1 MFKYKRGINNWEKL
15 RQVEYVLSDGY
26 DTCLSMSACLD
37 ARKPYNGLY
46 IKNGR
51 VIVENLIEK
60 IEVKDKVYK
69 MVELSTSIQNLSTIE
84 YLNSVDL
91 NENLFEYNL
100 GGISYSKKITFSN
113 KYKLLCISY
122 KIQNNEKDKA
132 SFKVIPM
139 VTYRDLFSVR
149 TGKLAKFN
157 QRKSS
162 NNTVIIN
169 LSIMDDENLV
179 MGSDNMI
186 FTSEPRNLNNVKH
199 EFVNKNDEKEIYTED
214 LFLPGEFEIEVK
226 PGETKNA
233 VIYISSEEKDL
244 KKLDLS
250 YILTEFE
257 ATNKLIED
265 TIDENF
271 VELKELAMSI
281 NNLNFEECMVSSL
294 PYVKDYNKEILKA
307 VQNKEEVLKI
317 KEDIKNLN
325 LIVRSIDGQYLTFN
339 KINQANKILLK
350 IRRYI
355 KNIEAL
361 YIESDDFVKEFLEL
375 KLWYVEAVNRVL
387 QKENNYLLYFDMVKE
402 IVYEVINKKALLY
415 NEIKYVALAY
425 NAFKVY
431 ESILKE
437 KSLED
442 IKIFDEIV
450 FIHKIIK
457 ESFWNED
464 KRLLKRNLEEKDEY
478 ANVDMIYTLALSYSC
493 LMNDMPFKLLD
504 TIFKELYTPYGLR
517 EFSKN
522 SKYNDSLV
530 YPKYMAYFVK
540 ANLRQNGVTRASQ
553 KIAFNMVKE
562 LIQDIGKYVNG
573 GVKEIYHEKGHNI
586 DSIGYDL
593 FTNAEVI
600 RLYDMLT

>member
-1 MFKYKRGINNWEKL
+1 MFKYKRGINNFDKL

-60 IEVKDKVYK
+60 IEIKDKVYK
-69 MVELSTSIQNLSTIE
+69 LVELSTSIQNLSTAE
-84 YLNSVDL
+84 YLNKVDL
-91 NENLFEYNL
+91 EKNIFEYDL

-113 KYKLLCISY
+113 KYRLLCIEY
-122 KIQNNEKDKA
+122 EIENKEKDKLN
-132 SFKVIPM
+132 FKVLPM
-139 VTYRDLFSVR
+139 VTYRELFSVR

-157 QRKSS
+157 QRKSAE
-162 NNTVIIN
+162 NTVVIN
-169 LSIMDDENLV
+169 LSIMDDENLIL
-179 MGSDNMI
+179 GSDKMS
-186 FTSEPRNLNNVKH
+186 FTSEPKNLNNVKH
-199 EFVNKNDEKEIYTED
+199 EYITKTYEKEIYTED
-214 LFLPGEFEIEVK
+214 IFLPGEFEIEVN
-226 PGETKNA
+226 PGEKKKT

-244 KKLDLS
+244 NKIDLN
-250 YILTEFE
+250 YVLNEKE
-257 ATNKLIED
+257 AMDSLVVDK
-265 TIDENF
+265 IDENF
-271 VELKELAMSI
+271 VELRELALGI
-281 NNLNFEECMVSSL
+281 NNLNLEENIVSSM
-294 PYVKDYNKEILKA
+294 PYIKEYNKVILKVEQERNEILK
-307 VQNKEEVLKI
+307 I
-317 KEDIKNLN
+317 REDIQALTN
-325 LIVRSIDGQYLTFN
+325 IVRSVDGQYLTFN

-361 YIESDDFVKEFLEL
+361 YIEDEEFTRDFLEL
-375 KLWYVEAVNRVL
+375 KLWYVEAINRIL

-402 IVYEVINKKALLY
+402 IVYEAIEKKHIIY
-415 NEIKYVALAY
+415 DSIKFVALTY
-425 NAFKVY
+425 NAVKIY
-431 ESILKE
+431 DSLLKE
-437 KSLED
+437 KGLED
-442 IKIFDEIV
+442 IKTFDEILY
-450 FIHKIIK
+450 INKIIK
-457 ESFWNED
+457 NEFWSEE
-464 KRLLKRNLEEKDEY
+464 KRLLRKNLKEVDEY

-493 LMNDMPFKLLD
+493 LMEDMPFKLLD

-522 SKYNDSLV
+522 SKYNDSLI

-562 LIQDIGKYVNG
+562 LIQDIGKYING
-573 GVKEIYHEKGHNI
+573 GVKEIYHEKGYLI
-586 DSIGYDL
+586 DSTCYDL
-593 FTNAEVI
+593 LTNAEII

>member
-84 YLNSVDL
+84 YLNSADL

-244 KKLDLS
+244 KKLDLN

-265 TIDENF
+265 TIYENF

-317 KEDIKNLN
+317 KEDIKHLN

-415 NEIKYVALAY
+415 KEIKYVALAY

-442 IKIFDEIV
+442 IKIFDEIM

-457 ESFWNED
+457 ENFWNED
-464 KRLLKRNLEEKDEY
+464 KRLLKRNLAEKDEY

-517 EFSKN
+517 EFSKT

>member
-281 NNLNFEECMVSSL
+281 NNLNFEECMVSYL

-361 YIESDDFVKEFLEL
+361 YIESDDFVKEFFEL

-457 ESFWNED
+457 ENFWNED
-464 KRLLKRNLEEKDEY
+464 KRLLKRNLAEKDEY

>member
-214 LFLPGEFEIEVK
+214 LFLPGEFDIEVK
-226 PGETKNA
+226 SGETKNA

-442 IKIFDEIV
+442 IKIFDEIM

-457 ESFWNED
+457 ENFWNED
-464 KRLLKRNLEEKDEY
+464 KRLLKRNLAEKDEY

>member
-1 MFKYKRGINNWEKL
+1 MFKYKRGINNFDKL

-37 ARKPYNGLY
+37 SRKPYNGLY

-60 IEVKDKVYK
+60 IEIKDKVYK
-69 MVELSTSIQNLSTIE
+69 LVELSTSIQNLSTSE
-84 YLNSVDL
+84 YLNKVDL
-91 NENLFEYNL
+91 DKNIFEYDL
-100 GGISYSKKITFSN
+100 GGISYSKKITYSN
-113 KYKLLCISY
+113 KYKLLCIEY
-122 KIQNNEKDKA
+122 QIQNNEKDKLD
-132 SFKVIPM
+132 FKVLPM

-157 QRKSS
+157 QRKSQK
-162 NNTVIIN
+162 NTVVIN
-169 LSIMDDENLV
+169 LSIMDDENVVLS
-179 MGSDNMI
+179 SDNMD

-199 EFVNKNDEKEIYTED
+199 EFLNKSCEKEIFTED

-226 PGETKNA
+226 PGEKKKA
-233 VIYISSEEKDL
+233 IIYISSEEKDL
-244 KKLDLS
+244 KKADFD
-250 YILTEFE
+250 YILNEKE
-257 ATNKLIED
+257 AMDSLVVD
-265 TIDENF
+265 AIDENF
-271 VELKELAMSI
+271 VELRELALGI
-281 NNLNFEECMVSSL
+281 NNLNLDENIVASL
-294 PYVKDYNKEILKA
+294 PYIKEYNKVILKVEQDRNEILK
-307 VQNKEEVLKI
+307 I
-317 KEDIKNLN
+317 REDIKALTNV
-325 LIVRSIDGQYLTFN
+325 VRSVDGQYLTFN

-361 YIESDDFVKEFLEL
+361 YIEDEEFVRDFLEL
-375 KLWYVEAVNRVL
+375 KLWYVEAINRVL

-402 IVYEVINKKALLY
+402 IAYEATNKKDVIY
-415 NEIKYVALAY
+415 NSIKFVALTY
-425 NAFKVY
+425 NALKIY
-431 ESILKE
+431 ESLLKE
-437 KSLED
+437 KGLED
-442 IKIFDEIV
+442 IKTFDEILY
-450 FIHKIIK
+450 INKIIK
-457 ESFWNED
+457 NEFWSEE
-464 KRLLKRNLEEKDEY
+464 KRLLRKDLKETEEY
-478 ANVDMIYTLALSYSC
+478 ANVDMIYTLALSYSS
-493 LMNDMPFKLLD
+493 LLEDMPFKLLD

-522 SKYNDSLV
+522 SKYNDSLI

-573 GVKEIYHEKGHNI
+573 GVKEVYHEKGYLI

-593 FTNAEVI
+593 LTNAEII

>member
-415 NEIKYVALAY
+415 KEIKYVALAY

>member
-214 LFLPGEFEIEVK
+214 LFLPGEFDIEVK

-281 NNLNFEECMVSSL
+281 DNLNFEECMVSSL

-457 ESFWNED
+457 ENFWNED

>member
-442 IKIFDEIV
+442 IKIFDEIM

-457 ESFWNED
+457 ENFWNED
-464 KRLLKRNLEEKDEY
+464 KRLLKRNLAEKDEY

-517 EFSKN
+517 QFSKN

>member
-317 KEDIKNLN
+317 KEDIKHLN

>member
-281 NNLNFEECMVSSL
+281 DNLNFEECMVASL

-361 YIESDDFVKEFLEL
+361 YIENDDFVKEFLEL
-375 KLWYVEAVNRVL
+375 KLWYVEAVNRAL

-415 NEIKYVALAY
+415 KEIKYVALAY

-457 ESFWNED
+457 EKFWNED

>member
-186 FTSEPRNLNNVKH
+186 FTSETRNLNNVKH

>member
-60 IEVKDKVYK
+60 VEVKDKVYK

-100 GGISYSKKITFSN
+100 GNISYSKKITFSN

-186 FTSEPRNLNNVKH
+186 FTAEPRNLNNVKH

-226 PGETKNA
+226 PGETKTA
-233 VIYISSEEKDL
+233 VIYISSEEKNL

-257 ATNKLIED
+257 ATNKMIKD

-281 NNLNFEECMVSSL
+281 NNLNFDEYMVSSL

-307 VQNKEEVLKI
+307 VQNKEDILKI
-317 KEDIKNLN
+317 KDDIKHLN
-325 LIVRSIDGQYLTFN
+325 LIIRSIDGQYLTFN
-339 KINQANKILLK
+339 KINKANKILLK

-361 YIESDDFVKEFLEL
+361 YISDEEFTKEFLEL

-387 QKENNYLLYFDMVKE
+387 QKENNYLLYFDIIKE
-402 IVYEVINKKALLY
+402 IVYEVISKKALLY
-415 NEIKYVALAY
+415 KEIKYVALAY
-425 NAFKVY
+425 NAFKIY

-457 ESFWNED
+457 ENFWNED

>member
-361 YIESDDFVKEFLEL
+361 YIENDDFVKKFLEL

-402 IVYEVINKKALLY
+402 IVYEIIDKKALLY
-415 NEIKYVALAY
+415 KEIKYVALAY

-457 ESFWNED
+457 EKFWNED

>member
-91 NENLFEYNL
+91 NENIFEYNL

-186 FTSEPRNLNNVKH
+186 ITSEPRNLNNVKH

-317 KEDIKNLN
+317 KEDIKHLN

-361 YIESDDFVKEFLEL
+361 YIENDDFVKKFLEL

-402 IVYEVINKKALLY
+402 IVYEIIDKKALLY
-415 NEIKYVALAY
+415 KEIKYVALAY

-457 ESFWNED
+457 EKFWNED

>member
-91 NENLFEYNL
+91 NENIFEYNL

-317 KEDIKNLN
+317 KEDIKHLN

-361 YIESDDFVKEFLEL
+361 YIENDDFVKKFLEL

-402 IVYEVINKKALLY
+402 IVYEIIDKKALLY
-415 NEIKYVALAY
+415 KEIKYVALAY

-457 ESFWNED
+457 EKFWNED

>member
-91 NENLFEYNL
+91 NENIFEYNL

>member
-1 MFKYKRGINNWEKL
+1 
-15 RQVEYVLSDGY
+15 
-26 DTCLSMSACLD
+26 
-37 ARKPYNGLY
+37 
-46 IKNGR
+46 
-51 VIVENLIEK
+51 
-60 IEVKDKVYK
+60 
-69 MVELSTSIQNLSTIE
+69 
-84 YLNSVDL
+84 
-91 NENLFEYNL
+91 
-100 GGISYSKKITFSN
+100 
-113 KYKLLCISY
+113 
-122 KIQNNEKDKA
+122 
-132 SFKVIPM
+132 
-139 VTYRDLFSVR
+139 
-149 TGKLAKFN
+149 
-157 QRKSS
+157 
-162 NNTVIIN
+162 
-169 LSIMDDENLV
+169 
-179 MGSDNMI
+179 
-186 FTSEPRNLNNVKH
+186 
-199 EFVNKNDEKEIYTED
+199 
-214 LFLPGEFEIEVK
+214 
-226 PGETKNA
+226 
-233 VIYISSEEKDL
+233 
-244 KKLDLS
+244 
-250 YILTEFE
+250 
-257 ATNKLIED
+257 
-265 TIDENF
+265 
-271 VELKELAMSI
+271 MSI
-281 NNLNFEECMVSSL
+281 DNLNFEECMVASL

-361 YIESDDFVKEFLEL
+361 YIENDDFVKEFLEL
-375 KLWYVEAVNRVL
+375 KLWYVEAVNRAL

-415 NEIKYVALAY
+415 KEIKYVALAY

>member
-233 VIYISSEEKDL
+233 VIYISSEEKNL

-281 NNLNFEECMVSSL
+281 NNLNFEECMVASL
-294 PYVKDYNKEILKA
+294 PYAKDYNKEILKA

-317 KEDIKNLN
+317 KEDIKHLN

-361 YIESDDFVKEFLEL
+361 YIENDDFVKEFLEL

-387 QKENNYLLYFDMVKE
+387 QKENNYVLYFDMVKE
-402 IVYEVINKKALLY
+402 IVYEIINKKALLY

-457 ESFWNED
+457 ENFWNED
-464 KRLLKRNLEEKDEY
+464 KRLLKRNLAEKDEY

>member
-317 KEDIKNLN
+317 KEDIKHLN

-457 ESFWNED
+457 EKFWNED

>member
-186 FTSEPRNLNNVKH
+186 FTSETRNLNNVKH

-457 ESFWNED
+457 EKFWNED

>member
-317 KEDIKNLN
+317 KEDIKHLN

-415 NEIKYVALAY
+415 KEIKYVALAY

-457 ESFWNED
+457 EKFWNED

>member
-162 NNTVIIN
+162 NDTVIIN

-244 KKLDLS
+244 KKLGLS

-294 PYVKDYNKEILKA
+294 PYAKDYNKEILKA

-317 KEDIKNLN
+317 KEDIKHLN

-361 YIESDDFVKEFLEL
+361 YIENDDFVKEFLEL

-402 IVYEVINKKALLY
+402 IVYEIINKKALLY

-457 ESFWNED
+457 EKFWNED